1 MVYLGVR
8 DGFDDC
14 VELHRKLQSGPLE
27 HDLEFDFHPHVT
39 VAHDVSEAS
48 MDSAE
53 SKLADYDAAFL
64 VSSMGL
70 YEHDATGVWKLR
82 EELTF
87 GAESGGEG

>member
-1 MVYLGVR
+1 
-8 DGFDDC
+8 
-14 VELHRKLQSGPLE
+14 
-27 HDLEFDFHPHVT
+27 
-39 VAHDVSEAS
+39 

-53 SKLADYDAAFL
+53 SKLAGYDAAFR

-87 GAESGGEG
+87 GAETAGEG